1 MVRRNES
8 ISENMCFDWEEIVTW
23 LFPSPH
29 ASCGCILVFPLC
41 MDVAVV
47 RESEKHISNIYIYTK
62 LDFLGVSW
70 SVIRC

>member
-1 MVRRNES
+1 M
-8 ISENMCFDWEEIVTW
+8 SENMCFDWEEIVTW

-47 RESEKHISNIYIYTK
+47 RESEKHISNIYIYQTR
-62 LDFLGVSW
+62 FSW
-70 SVIRC
+70 SQLECD